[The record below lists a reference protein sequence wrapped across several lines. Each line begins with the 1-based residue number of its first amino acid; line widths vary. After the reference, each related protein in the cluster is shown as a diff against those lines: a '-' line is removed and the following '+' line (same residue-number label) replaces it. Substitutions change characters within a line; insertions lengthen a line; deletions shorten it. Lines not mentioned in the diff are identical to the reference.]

1 MMKRCS
7 PFLLVTLM
15 MGMMFSFVSAQ
26 TTPQEIDAALQRSEL
41 GPYQPAEEDWD
52 AIEAAAREE
61 GEVVLYSLS
70 SRHPAVIEIFEQ
82 QYGVTVIY
90 AALNT
95 EEQLQRLDAQQRAQ
109 RPEADVMFI
118 SEAPQVWEYLEQG
131 RLIGYMPRE
140 LEAVIPVGM
149 RTPSI
154 KHGTE
159 ALTALYNQDT
169 HADGPPISSW
179 WDLTRP
185 EWRGRIQAGD
195 LSGSIYQ
202 MFFATFIQHADEM
215 EAEYERVF
223 GEPISY
229 TQPHEN
235 AGYEFM
241 KRILENQPRR
251 IQSPAE
257 MMDTLGTEGYN
268 GVTLLG
274 TAQIRRAEHLL
285 RTDDMGGLDIP
296 VSTEIQPRWAMLFSH
311 TLVIP
316 ASAPNPN
323 AAKLLYRFLLDVEGY
338 APWASPGTFPPRTD
352 WEAPPYTPALDLDN
366 VWIGDPTYHDEIQG
380 ELLDFFRM
388 YE

>member
-1 MMKRCS
+1 MKRFFNV
-7 PFLLVTLM
+7 FLAAALVFALAA
-15 MGMMFSFVSAQ
+15 SAAAQ
-26 TTPQEIDAALQRSEL
+26 VTEDEIDAALQRAEL

-70 SRHPAVIEIFEQ
+70 SRHPPILEIFEER
-82 QYGVTVIY
+82 YGVTPVY
-90 AALNT
+90 AGLVT
-95 EEQLQRLDAQQRAQ
+95 EDQMQRLDAQQRAN
-109 RPEADVMFI
+109 RPEVDVMFA
-118 SEAPQVWEYLEQG
+118 SEAPQVWEFLEQG
-131 RLIGYMPRE
+131 RLVGYMPRY
-140 LEAVIPVGM
+140 LEAVIPEAM

-169 HADGPPISSW
+169 FPEPPISSW

-185 EWRGRIQAGD
+185 EWRGRIQSGD

-202 MFFATFIQHADEM
+202 MFFATFIKYADEM
-215 EAEYERVF
+215 EADYERVF
-223 GEPISY
+223 GEPIQY
-229 TQPHEN
+229 TQPFEN

-241 KRILENQPRR
+241 KRILDNRPRR
-251 IQSPAE
+251 VQSPAE
-257 MMDTLGTEGYN
+257 MMDTLGTPGYD

-274 TAQIRRAEHLL
+274 TAQIRRVEHLL
-285 RTDDMGGLDIP
+285 REHADGTLDIP
-296 VSTEIQPRWAMLFSH
+296 LTTEITPRWAMLFSH

-316 ASAPNPN
+316 ASTPNPN
-323 AAKLLYRFLLDVEGY
+323 AAKLLYRFLLEEDGY

-352 WEAPPYTPALDLDN
+352 WDPPAFTPTLDMDT
-366 VWIGDPTYHDEIQG
+366 VWVGDPSYHDEIAG